1 MVDMLNAGMEWLS
14 DRRQASL
21 VTNYTY
27 TRSSTSTTIPMQIA
41 TAAVEQIGGGDGITI
56 TTEDPDFIFLAASLV
71 LDGTTIT
78 KPEEGD
84 FIIAAS
90 GAKYRVSSIPGES
103 AWRWTTAHRTDI
115 RVHTKE
121 IAS

>member
-1 MVDMLNAGMEWLS
+1 MTDMLATGMSWLS
-14 DRRQASL
+14 ARRQASL

-27 TRSSTSTTIPMQIA
+27 TRGSTSTTIPMQIA

-103 AWRWTTAHRTDI
+103 AWRWTTAHRNDI

-121 IAS
+121 IGT